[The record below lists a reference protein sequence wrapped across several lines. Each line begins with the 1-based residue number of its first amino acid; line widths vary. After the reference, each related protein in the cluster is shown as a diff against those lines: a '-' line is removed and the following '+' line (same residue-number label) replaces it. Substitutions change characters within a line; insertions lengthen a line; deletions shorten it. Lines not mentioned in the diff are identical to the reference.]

1 MKVRYLGVDQ
11 HGRGMCETDRLPR
24 GLTPRLLSENAAAA
38 YLGIHRET
46 FEEHVRLHIPPVEIG
61 ARKLWDI
68 KALDCWLD
76 QQSGLVEALRP
87 TEDWLAGLGDDR
99 GTSSRY

>member
-1 MKVRYLGVDQ
+1 M
-11 HGRGMCETDRLPR
+11 M
-24 GLTPRLLSENAAAA
+24 PRLLSEDAAAA

-46 FEEHVRLHIPPVEIG
+46 FEQHVRQHISPVEIG

-68 KALDCWLD
+68 KALDHWLD

-87 TEDWLAGLGDDR
+87 VGDWLAGLGDDR
-99 GTSSRY
+99 AAARR